1 MYAAADGPSSIIE
14 YSCTTKFGIA
24 PSRWAEAAMST
35 GPRKST
41 MEFEN
46 EVDVSTG
53 GFACCSHSLGDF
65 MHQLRERHVSGHH
78 RDRIELYCGKSL
90 IHPLAY
96 LGCDRFRPEITE
108 DQQMQTYAVP
118 AVAAEQIPDR
128 RLIMLPFDVPQDDV
142 YRTHRCAK

>member
-1 MYAAADGPSSIIE
+1 
-14 YSCTTKFGIA
+14 
-24 PSRWAEAAMST
+24 
-35 GPRKST
+35 

-65 MHQLRERHVSGHH
+65 MHQLRERHVSSHH
-78 RDRIELYCGKSL
+78 GDRIELYCGKSL

-108 DQQMQTYAVP
+108 DAIMMPRTSTRP
-118 AVAAEQIPDR
+118 AMEPSKVATAPSPKVSAAAPTSPARE
-128 RLIMLPFDVPQDDV
+128 
-142 YRTHRCAK
+142 